1 VTLFF
6 RNADVG
12 NTDSI
17 AESDSARICIYDFY
31 SMGAMP
37 SNRWQAMSYET
48 QNKDD
53 RRDFL
58 FSEISVSLI
67 HDITDFPPLR
77 EVVLPEA
84 LSFLPSAGA
93 LSLKACDQIKEDVSP
108 IHADSCFPPKR
119 EL

>member
-1 VTLFF
+1 MWET
-6 RNADVG
+6 
-12 NTDSI
+12 
-17 AESDSARICIYDFY
+17 RIPSQSQILHEFVYTI
-31 SMGAMP
+31 STPWGAMP
-37 SNRWQAMSYET
+37 SNRWQPMSYEA

-53 RRDFL
+53 GRDFL

-77 EVVLPEA
+77 EGVLPEA

-93 LSLKACDQIKEDVSP
+93 LSLKAWDQIKEDVSP
-108 IHADSCFPPKR
+108 IPADTCFPPKK